1 MERAERCGYG
11 RKRKTEGCKGGDR
24 NRRADKDIWKKPG
37 CGRNIIYGRGRGYLR
52 FLGPNGAGKSTT
64 IRSML
69 GLLTFSE
76 GTIKLLQM
84 DSKKRQ
90 KQILRQVG
98 YMPSEAFIY
107 PSMKVKEVVRF
118 AAQAR
123 KQDCAKEAERLC
135 EILEVDREKR
145 SGNCLSATGKKSA
158 LSAQCSI
165 DRSY

>member
-1 MERAERCGYG
+1 MEEREKQRDVKAAIEIEGLTKTYG
-11 RKRKTEGCKGGDR
+11 KSRGVEGISFTVEEGD
-24 NRRADKDIWKKPG
+24 IFG
-37 CGRNIIYGRGRGYLR
+37 